1 MSNPEPQRQKPLKFL
16 LVAPK
21 GKKDSKSNQKPLFN
35 MAIGVLVSLTPEQ
48 HHIEIVDEH
57 FGDVVNY
64 DGDYDFVGITSRTI
78 DATRG
83 YEIADNFRKKG
94 TKVILGGL
102 HVSFNREEASVHA
115 DTLVCGEAENLWLT
129 ILEDVALNRLEPL
142 YDSSEFPP
150 VREVA
155 ALDYERIAKA
165 SRREKVDGT
174 KSIPLYITRG
184 CPFECS
190 FCVTPN
196 FTGKLYRAQ
205 KPEELKKQIEMA
217 KKYFFKPGRKSSKP
231 WFMLCDENLGVSKR
245 RLWESLELIKE
256 CNINFSVFFSI
267 NFLEDKET
275 VRRLVEAGCI
285 MVLVGFESI
294 KQSTLEAY
302 NKGHVNSA
310 DQFSRLIEECRQ
322 AGLNV
327 QGNFL
332 VNPELDSFEDMDD
345 LVRFVGKNNVF
356 MPIFQIITPYPGT
369 TMYWEYKKKGW
380 ITDEDWEKYNA
391 MNLVIKSDK
400 YKPIAFQHKFMTTY
414 YKAYSWKN
422 IANRVRRN
430 PYKLL
435 NLVTSL
441 AFRKNIREQLEV
453 FELQHNIH
461 ENKRFDIVDFF
472 VRNRILIFNNFSR

>member
-1 MSNPEPQRQKPLKFL
+1 MSNSETQNTHPLKIL

-35 MAIGVLVSLTPEQ
+35 MAVGVLVSLTPE
-48 HHIEIVDEH
+48 HHNIEIIDEH
-57 FGDVVNY
+57 FGDVINY
-64 DGDYDFVGITSRTI
+64 DNQYDLVGITSRTI
-78 DATRG
+78 DATRA
-83 YEIADNFRKKG
+83 YEIADTFRKKHQ
-94 TKVILGGL
+94 KVILGGL
-102 HVSFNREEASVHA
+102 HISFNTEEAKVHA
-115 DTLVCGEAENLWLT
+115 DCIVCGEAENLWLT
-129 ILEDVALNRLEPL
+129 VLEDVANNRLKPL
-142 YDSSEFPP
+142 YDSKDFPP
-150 VREVA
+150 VKEIT

-165 SRREKVDGT
+165 SKREKVDGT

-184 CPFECS
+184 CPYECS

-196 FTGKLYRAQ
+196 FTGKLYRTQ
-205 KPEELKKQIEMA
+205 KPDELKKQVETA
-217 KKYFFKPGRKSSKP
+217 KKVFFKANKKSAKP
-231 WFMLCDENLGVSKR
+231 WFMLCDENLGVSKK

-275 VRRLVEAGCI
+275 VKRLVDAGCI

-310 DQFSRLIEECRQ
+310 DQFARLIEECRQ

-332 VNPELDSFEDMDD
+332 VNPALDSYEDMDD
-345 LVRFVGKNNVF
+345 LVRFVSKNNIF

-369 TMYWEYKKKGW
+369 SMYWEYKKKGW
-380 ITDEDWEKYNA
+380 ITDENWEKYNA
-391 MNLVIKSDK
+391 MNLVIRSDN
-400 YKPIAFQHKFMTTY
+400 YDPVEFQHKFMKTY
-414 YKAYSWKN
+414 VKAYSWKN
-422 IANRVRRN
+422 IANRVKAN

-441 AFRKNIREQLEV
+441 AFRKNLREQLTT
-453 FELQHNIH
+453 FEKEYNI
-461 ENKRFDIVDFF
+461 KQ
-472 VRNRILIFNNFSR
+472 

>member
-1 MSNPEPQRQKPLKFL
+1 MSNPEPQKRKPLKIL
-16 LVAPK
+16 LIAPK
-21 GKKDSKSNQKPLFN
+21 GKKDSKTNQKPLFN

-48 HHIEIVDEH
+48 HHIEIIDEH
-57 FGDVVNY
+57 FGDIVNY
-64 DGDYDFVGITSRTI
+64 NGDYDVVGITSRTI
-78 DATRG
+78 DATRA
-83 YEIADNFRKKG
+83 YEIADKFRQNG
-94 TKVILGGL
+94 QKVILGGL
-102 HVSFNREEASVHA
+102 HISFNMEEARVHA
-115 DTLVCGEAENLWLT
+115 DCIVCGEAENLWMT
-129 ILEDVALNRLEPL
+129 VLEDIALNRLKPL
-142 YDSSEFPP
+142 YDSKEFPP
-150 VREVA
+150 VKEIIP
-155 ALDYERIAKA
+155 LDYERIAKA
-165 SRREKVDGT
+165 SKREKVDGT

-184 CPFECS
+184 CPYECS

-205 KPEELKKQIEMA
+205 KPEELKKQIETA
-217 KKYFFKPGRKSSKP
+217 KNVFFKANGKSSKP
-231 WFMLCDENLGVSKR
+231 WFMLCDENLGVSKKK
-245 RLWESLELIKE
+245 LWESLELIKE

-332 VNPELDSFEDMDD
+332 VNPDLDSYEDLDD
-345 LVRFVGKNNVF
+345 LVKFVSKNNIF

-369 TMYWEYKKKGW
+369 TMYWEYKSKGW
-380 ITDEDWEKYNA
+380 ITDENWEKYNA
-391 MNLVIKSDK
+391 MNLVIRSDK
-400 YKPIAFQHKFMTTY
+400 YDAVKFQHKFMTTY

-422 IANRVRRN
+422 IANRVRVN

-441 AFRKNIREQLEV
+441 AFRKNLREQLGT
-453 FELQHNIH
+453 FEQENNI
-461 ENKRFDIVDFF
+461 R
-472 VRNRILIFNNFSR
+472 R

>member
-1 MSNPEPQRQKPLKFL
+1 MGTPEPQSIKPLKIL

-57 FGDVVNY
+57 FGDSINY

-83 YEIADNFRKKG
+83 YEIADRFRKKG
-94 TKVILGGL
+94 RKVILGGL
-102 HVSFNREEASVHA
+102 HVSFNKDEARSHA

-129 ILEDVALNRLEPL
+129 VLEDAALNRLKPY
-142 YDSSEFPP
+142 YDSKDFPP
-150 VREVA
+150 VKEIIP
-155 ALDYERIAKA
+155 LDYERIAKF
-165 SRREKVDGT
+165 SKREKVDGT

-184 CPFECS
+184 CPYECS

-205 KPEELKKQIEMA
+205 KPEELKSQIETA
-217 KKYFFKPGRKSSKP
+217 KRVFFKANGKSSKP
-231 WFMLCDENLGVSKR
+231 WFMLCDENLGVSKK

-256 CNINFSVFFSI
+256 CDINFSVFFSI

-332 VNPELDSFEDMDD
+332 VNPALDSFEDMDD
-345 LVRFVGKNNVF
+345 LVRFVSKNNVF

-369 TMYWEYKKKGW
+369 TIYWEYKNNGW
-380 ITDEDWEKYNA
+380 ITDENWEKYNA
-391 MNLVIKSDK
+391 MNLVIRSDK
-400 YKPIAFQHKFMTTY
+400 YDAVKFQHKFMKTY

-422 IANRVRRN
+422 IANRVRVN

-441 AFRKNIREQLEV
+441 AFRKNLREQLAT
-453 FELQHNIH
+453 FEQENNI
-461 ENKRFDIVDFF
+461 K
-472 VRNRILIFNNFSR
+472 

>member
-1 MSNPEPQRQKPLKFL
+1 MSNPEPQKRKPLKIL
-16 LVAPK
+16 LIAPK

-35 MAIGVLVSLTPEQ
+35 MAIGVLVSLTPEH
-48 HHIEIVDEH
+48 HHIEIIDEH
-57 FGDVVNY
+57 FGDEINY
-64 DGDYDFVGITSRTI
+64 DGDYDIVGITSRTI
-78 DATRG
+78 DATRA
-83 YEIADNFRKKG
+83 YEIADNFRQKG
-94 TKVILGGL
+94 KKVILGGL
-102 HVSFNREEASVHA
+102 HISFNIEEAKAHA
-115 DTLVCGEAENLWLT
+115 DCIVCGEAENLWQTVLD
-129 ILEDVALNRLEPL
+129 DVSDGRLKPL
-142 YDSSEFPP
+142 YNSKEFPP
-150 VREVA
+150 VKEIIP
-155 ALDYERIAKA
+155 LDYERIAKA
-165 SRREKVDGT
+165 SKREKVDGT

-184 CPFECS
+184 CPYECS

-205 KPEELKKQIEMA
+205 KPEELKHQVETA
-217 KKYFFKPGRKSSKP
+217 KRVFFKGNGKSKP
-231 WFMLCDENLGVSKR
+231 WFMLCDENLGVSKKK
-245 RLWESLELIKE
+245 LWESLELIKE

-275 VRRLVEAGCI
+275 VKRLVDAGCI

-310 DQFSRLIEECRQ
+310 DQFARLIEECRQ

-332 VNPELDSFEDMDD
+332 VNPALDSYEDMDD
-345 LVRFVGKNNVF
+345 LVQFVSKNNIF

-369 TMYWEYKKKGW
+369 SMYWEYKNKGW
-380 ITDEDWEKYNA
+380 ITDENWEKYNA
-391 MNLVIKSDK
+391 MNLVIRSEK
-400 YKPIAFQHKFMTTY
+400 YDPIKFQHKFMTSY

-422 IANRVRRN
+422 IANRVRAN

-441 AFRKNIREQLEV
+441 AFRKNLREQLDT
-453 FELQHNIH
+453 FQKLNNI
-461 ENKRFDIVDFF
+461 KG
-472 VRNRILIFNNFSR
+472 

>member
-1 MSNPEPQRQKPLKFL
+1 MPSITEQIPYKQHASMGNTEPQQIKPLKFL

-48 HHIEIVDEH
+48 HEIEIVDEH
-57 FGDVVNY
+57 FGDAVNY
-64 DGDYDFVGITSRTI
+64 DGEYDFVGITSRTI
-78 DATRG
+78 DATRA
-83 YEIADNFRKKG
+83 YEIADIFREKG
-94 TKVILGGL
+94 KKVILGGL
-102 HVSFNREEASVHA
+102 HISFNIEEAKAHA
-115 DTLVCGEAENLWLT
+115 DCIVCGEAENLWLT
-129 ILEDVALNRLEPL
+129 VLEDVAHSRLKSL
-142 YDSSEFPP
+142 YDSKEFPSVTEIIP
-150 VREVA
+150 I
-155 ALDYERIAKA
+155 DYERIAKF
-165 SRREKVDGT
+165 SKREKVDGT

-205 KPEELKKQIEMA
+205 KPDALKKQIETA
-217 KKYFFKPGRKSSKP
+217 KKVFFKATGKSSKP
-231 WFMLCDENLGVSKR
+231 WFMLCDENLGVSKK

-302 NKGHVNSA
+302 NKGHVNSS
-310 DQFSRLIEECRQ
+310 DKFSRLIEECRH

-332 VNPELDSFEDMDD
+332 VNPSLDSYEDMDD
-345 LVRFVGKNNVF
+345 LVKFVSKNNIF

-369 TMYWEYKKKGW
+369 TMYWEYKRNGW
-380 ITDEDWEKYNA
+380 ITDENWEKYNA
-391 MNLVIKSDK
+391 MNLVIRSEK
-400 YKPIAFQHKFMTTY
+400 YHPVQFQHKFMTTY

-422 IANRVRRN
+422 IANRVRVN

-441 AFRKNIREQLEV
+441 AFRKNLREQLDT
-453 FELQHNIH
+453 FEH
-461 ENKRFDIVDFF
+461 EHKIKG
-472 VRNRILIFNNFSR
+472 

>member
-1 MSNPEPQRQKPLKFL
+1 MSNLETQRIKPLKLL

-35 MAIGVLVSLTPEQ
+35 MAIGVLVSITPEQ

-57 FGDVVNY
+57 FGDTINY

-94 TKVILGGL
+94 RKVILGGL
-102 HVSFNREEASVHA
+102 HVSFNREEARAHA
-115 DTLVCGEAENLWLT
+115 DTLVCGEAENLWQTL
-129 ILEDVALNRLEPL
+129 LEDVSHDRLKPL
-142 YDSSEFPP
+142 YDSKEFPP
-150 VREVA
+150 VKEVQA
-155 ALDYERIAKA
+155 IDYERIAKA
-165 SRREKVDGT
+165 SKREKVDGT
-174 KSIPLYITRG
+174 KSIPIYVTRG
-184 CPFECS
+184 CPYECS

-196 FTGKLYRAQ
+196 FTGKLYRSQ
-205 KPEELKKQIEMA
+205 KPEDLKRQIETA
-217 KKYFFKPGRKSSKP
+217 KKVFFKPNGKSSKP
-231 WFMLCDENLGVSKR
+231 WFMLCDENLGVSKKK
-245 RLWESLELIKE
+245 LWESLDLIKE
-256 CNINFSVFFSI
+256 CNINFSVFFSLPL
-267 NFLEDKET
+267 LEDKET

-310 DQFSRLIEECRQ
+310 DKYSRLIEECRQ

-332 VNPELDSFEDMDD
+332 FNPQLDSFEDMDD
-345 LVRFVGKNNVF
+345 LVAFVGKNNVF

-369 TMYWEYKKKGW
+369 TMYWEYKKNGW
-380 ITDEDWEKYNA
+380 ITDENWEKYNA
-391 MNLVIKSDK
+391 MNLVIRSEK
-400 YKPIAFQHKFMTTY
+400 YDPVEFQHKFMTTY
-414 YKAYSWKN
+414 YKAYSLKN
-422 IANRVRRN
+422 IANRVRSN

-441 AFRKNIREQLEV
+441 AFRKNIREELDS
-453 FELQHNIH
+453 FELEHDIRA
-461 ENKRFDIVDFF
+461 KSRFDVVDFF
-472 VRNRILIFNNFSR
+472 VRNRILIFNSFIR

>member
-1 MSNPEPQRQKPLKFL
+1 MVLKKLDKTALKKYLSMSHPEPQKINPLKIL
-16 LVAPK
+16 LIAPK
-21 GKKDSKSNQKPLFN
+21 GKKDSKTNQKPLFN
-35 MAIGVLVSLTPEQ
+35 MALGVLVSLTPEH

-64 DGDYDFVGITSRTI
+64 DGDYDVIGITSRTI
-78 DATRG
+78 DATRA
-83 YEIADNFRKKG
+83 YEIADRFREKG
-94 TKVILGGL
+94 QKVILGGL
-102 HVSFNREEASVHA
+102 HISFNTEEARVHA
-115 DTLVCGEAENLWLT
+115 DCIVCGEAENLWLT
-129 ILEDVALNRLEPL
+129 VLQDVAHQRLKPL
-142 YDSSEFPP
+142 YDSKEFPP
-150 VREVA
+150 VKEIIP
-155 ALDYERIAKA
+155 LDYNRIAKA
-165 SRREKVDGT
+165 SKREKVDGT

-184 CPFECS
+184 CPYECS

-205 KPEELKKQIEMA
+205 KPEELKKQIETA
-217 KKYFFKPGRKSSKP
+217 KRVFFKATKKSAKP
-231 WFMLCDENLGVSKR
+231 WFMLCDENLGVSKKK
-245 RLWESLELIKE
+245 LWESLELIKE

-332 VNPELDSFEDMDD
+332 VNPALDSYEDLDD
-345 LVRFVGKNNVF
+345 LVQFVSKNNIF

-369 TMYWEYKKKGW
+369 TMYWEYKKNGW
-380 ITDEDWEKYNA
+380 ITDENWEKYNA
-391 MNLVIKSDK
+391 MNLVIRSDIYDSVK
-400 YKPIAFQHKFMTTY
+400 FQHKFMTSY

-422 IANRVRRN
+422 IANRVRVN

-441 AFRKNIREQLEV
+441 AFRKNLREQLDT
-453 FELQHNIH
+453 FEQ
-461 ENKRFDIVDFF
+461 D
-472 VRNRILIFNNFSR
+472 NFIKK